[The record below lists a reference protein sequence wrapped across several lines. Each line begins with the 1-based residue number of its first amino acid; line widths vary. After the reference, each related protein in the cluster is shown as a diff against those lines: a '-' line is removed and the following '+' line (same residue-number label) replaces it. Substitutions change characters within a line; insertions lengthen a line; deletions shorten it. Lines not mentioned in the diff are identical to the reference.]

1 MNKALRYTI
10 ITLAGLMLCGV
21 ICLAFLA
28 GKAERKP
35 LKCIGLTVIVTDSLE
50 NDFVSS
56 ADVKRYIDREYGDYI
71 GIPADSI
78 DLARIESIV
87 DGRSA
92 VFKSQAFM
100 TKDGM
105 LNIHV
110 SQRKPVVRF
119 QKKEGGFY
127 ADAEGYVF
135 PLQSSYASR
144 VQIVDGD
151 IPVNVRSGHKG
162 MIEDPSEKAWFE
174 KVMNVINFIENSRT
188 WKDRIVQ
195 IHVSNGGELMMIPRE
210 GKERFIFGQPEHIEE
225 KFAKMEKYYS
235 AIAFRKGQDHY
246 SIVNVEYKGQIVCK

>member
-10 ITLAGLMLCGV
+10 ITFAGMALCAV

-28 GKAERKP
+28 GRAERKP
-35 LKCIGLTVIVTDSLE
+35 LKCSGINIVVTDSLE
-50 NDFVSS
+50 NDFISA
-56 ADVKRYIDREYGDYI
+56 ADVRMYLEREYEDCI
-71 GIPADSI
+71 GMPADSI
-78 DLARIESIV
+78 DLARIEDIV

-92 VFKSQAFM
+92 VLKSQAFM

-110 SQRKPVVRF
+110 SQRKPIARF
-119 QKKEGGFY
+119 QKHDGGFY

-144 VQIVDGD
+144 VQIIDGE
-151 IPVNVRSGHKG
+151 IPVNMKSGHKG
-162 MIEDPSEKAWFE
+162 AIENPAE
-174 KVMNVINFIENSRT
+174 KVWFDKVMKVINFIENSRT

-195 IHVSNGGELMMIPRE
+195 IHVSNGGELTMIPRE
-210 GKERFIFGQPEHIEE
+210 GKEKFIFGQPVEIEE

-235 AIAFRKGQDHY
+235 AIAFRKGQGHY
-246 SIVNVEYKGQIVCK
+246 STVNVEYKGQIVCK